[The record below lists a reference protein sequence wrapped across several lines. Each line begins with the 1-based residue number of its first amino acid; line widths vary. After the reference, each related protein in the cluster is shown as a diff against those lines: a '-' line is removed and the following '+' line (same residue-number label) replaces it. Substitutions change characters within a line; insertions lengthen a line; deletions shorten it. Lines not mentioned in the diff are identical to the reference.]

1 MNPHEQRIIEIL
13 AQLPPD
19 LYERFLAYGRGMLA
33 ALDASKS

>member
-1 MNPHEQRIIEIL
+1 MNPHEQRIVEIL

-33 ALDASKS
+33 ALKTR